1 MNGMIGLVNQMKGE
15 MRQRESECQSV
26 WKEVQ
31 HFIFPVI
38 HLKLCDQRLLGT
50 ETAQWARWKPRK
62 EALPSHVSTKS
73 GQDNR
78 RHGVLPLCL
87 YNTTT

>member
-1 MNGMIGLVNQMKGE
+1 MIGLVNQMKEE

-38 HLKLCDQRLLGT
+38 HLKLCGQRLLGT
-50 ETAQWARWKPRK
+50 ETAQWA
-62 EALPSHVSTKS
+62 
-73 GQDNR
+73 
-78 RHGVLPLCL
+78 
-87 YNTTT
+87 

>member
-1 MNGMIGLVNQMKGE
+1 MNGMIGLVNQMKEE
-15 MRQRESECQSV
+15 MRQRESECPSV

-50 ETAQWARWKPRK
+50 ETAQWA
-62 EALPSHVSTKS
+62 
-73 GQDNR
+73 
-78 RHGVLPLCL
+78 
-87 YNTTT
+87 